1 MEKLKQRWKNRKTVT
16 KVIIIIAVLYLLIII
31 TNNHPEI
38 LLTEDVINVGAT
50 TTYELKIPVK
60 NVDTVSVDGAKVDV
74 KDDVAITTVEIP
86 EMKKEVSIV
95 ASYGSQN
102 TKKTIVLNRTLTDE
116 EKQEKEKE
124 EQIKKEKREQERVE
138 EVIRIANQSIDDIK
152 GLNPVK
158 SNVKQCIDTLVT
170 KKAWVEDRKAYEK
183 NQEALNKVQ
192 ELESVILQTQKTL
205 YPKLRSAMCEYLSD
219 ELWIEDTKVKCN
231 WSTITVIK
239 NAFVKNANIAATHD
253 AIRQVLLDYR
263 FDRINYKR
271 SESSYAEYTYFD
283 LKSKKDSE
291 R

>member
-16 KVIIIIAVLYLLIII
+16 KVMIIIAVLYLLIII

-50 TTYELKIPVK
+50 KTYELKIPVK
-60 NVDTVSVDGAKVDV
+60 NADTVSVDGVKVEV

-116 EKQEKEKE
+116 EKQEKEKKAQIE
-124 EQIKKEKREQERVE
+124 KQEKEKKEQIEKEKREQKRVE

-158 SNVKQCIDTLVT
+158 SNVKQCIDTLAT

-231 WSTITVIK
+231 
-239 NAFVKNANIAATHD
+239 
-253 AIRQVLLDYR
+253 
-263 FDRINYKR
+263 
-271 SESSYAEYTYFD
+271 
-283 LKSKKDSE
+283 
-291 R
+291 